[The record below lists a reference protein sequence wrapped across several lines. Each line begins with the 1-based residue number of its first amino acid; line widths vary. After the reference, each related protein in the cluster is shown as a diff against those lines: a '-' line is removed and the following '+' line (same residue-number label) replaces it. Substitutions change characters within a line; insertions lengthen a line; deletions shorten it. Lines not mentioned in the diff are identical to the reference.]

1 MSHDGPIRREKRGC
15 QKRGYVLRTVIAES
29 QRDPSRAEAA
39 AAEWG
44 GDGLEAVMVKR
55 TTSQLKKEKDPTAT
69 KDGSPS
75 AVEAAV
81 SEPRGTSSGSARSK
95 HEAAFGGGGLGDM

>member
-55 TTSQLKKEKDPTAT
+55 TTSQLKKLPGYIRLNLRAPEWHERLALANTRKACIPIFDLRCDSRPT
-69 KDGSPS
+69 
-75 AVEAAV
+75 
-81 SEPRGTSSGSARSK
+81 
-95 HEAAFGGGGLGDM
+95 